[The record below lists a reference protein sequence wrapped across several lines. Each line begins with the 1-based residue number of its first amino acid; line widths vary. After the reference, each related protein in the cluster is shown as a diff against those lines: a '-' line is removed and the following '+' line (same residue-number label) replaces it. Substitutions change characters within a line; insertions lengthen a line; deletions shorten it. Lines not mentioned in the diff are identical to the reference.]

1 MIWESYNSFGPLR
14 LVYFAVERPASF
26 ESLSTPKVSDGEIPS
41 YPINDATREFGAS
54 KERMSAPVLKSGEP
68 GFERA
73 EGFAIVMVKRI
84 APSAESQDS
93 FLAQLDTDLDVDA
106 EIRPAVLDLL
116 GSIEERFTLEESTGT
131 EDTTISATAVI
142 DLGPG
147 TEISADASVSA
158 QRGED
163 IDFEADHLFGLSLTG
178 TMDRG
183 IVSSAG
189 IRGEFQIVDGKL
201 NISGIYGS
209 IDFAD
214 NLTSIGI
221 GVVPSDTQIL
231 SEVSLSVSRGG
242 FSGSFSVDP
251 KTGSFQGEIGYEIK
265 F

>member
-54 KERMSAPVLKSGEP
+54 KERMSAPIFRNDEP
-68 GFERA
+68 DFERA
-73 EGFAIVMVKRI
+73 EGLARVMVKRI
-84 APSAESQDS
+84 APSPESQDS
-93 FLAQLDTDLDVDA
+93 FLAQLDIDLDANA

-131 EDTTISATAVI
+131 EDTTISATAAI
-142 DLGPG
+142 DLGPA
-147 TEISADASVSA
+147 EISADASLSA
-158 QRGED
+158 NRGED
-163 IDFEADHLFGLSLTG
+163 IDFEADHLLGLSLTG
-178 TMDRG
+178 TIDKG

-189 IRGEFQIVDGKL
+189 IRGEFQITDGTL

-209 IDFAD
+209 VDFAD
-214 NLTSIGI
+214 GLTSVGI
-221 GVVPSDTQIL
+221 GVVPSATQIL
-231 SEVSLSVSRGG
+231 GEVSLSVSRGG
-242 FSGSFSVDP
+242 FSGSFNIDP
-251 KTGSFQGEIGYEIK
+251 KTGSFQGEIGYEVR